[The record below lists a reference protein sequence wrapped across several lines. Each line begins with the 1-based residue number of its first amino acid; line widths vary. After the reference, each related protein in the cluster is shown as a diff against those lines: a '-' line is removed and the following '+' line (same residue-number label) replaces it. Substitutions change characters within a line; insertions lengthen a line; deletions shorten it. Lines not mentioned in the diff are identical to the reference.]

1 MPVDGHSKQ
10 DSSQLLRIECFDRIH
25 DTLSIPSFECF
36 ERNARLCTPVYTR
49 YAYPFPPLVPGFDSF
64 GTQTH
69 PTPASPGIYT
79 REMSREGEVGEVG
92 DRLEGRWGR
101 FDCVLYAGPPP
112 PPPHWS
118 AGRED
123 ARVKLVSGAKAGG
136 WFSGLTPVY
145 NSRTAPSGWNPPRTF
160 HPEAIHHPLLLTP
173 PPPRDPPSTI
183 PPRPFPLHAQTCRRG
198 QFAKLITVG

>member
-1 MPVDGHSKQ
+1 MATRNKIARNP
-10 DSSQLLRIECFDRIH
+10 QLLRIECFDRIH

-49 YAYPFPPLVPGFDSF
+49 YAYLFHDSF
-64 GTQTH
+64 RVSIHSEHRHIPPQRA
-69 PTPASPGIYT
+69 PESI
-79 REMSREGEVGEVG
+79 RERWAGKERGEVG
-92 DRLEGRWGR
+92 DRRWGR
-101 FDCVLYAGPPP
+101 FDCVLYAA
-112 PPPHWS
+112 PHWS

-173 PPPRDPPSTI
+173 PPPRDPYPPSTI
-183 PPRPFPLHAQTCRRG
+183 PPSPRRPFPLHAPCQTCRRG